1 MKQVYAVIMA
11 GGVGSRF
18 WPASRA
24 KTPKQLLDLTGSGRT
39 MIAATVDRLIPDIPP
54 ERVLV
59 VTGEITKDAVAEAL
73 PELPAENILAEPT
86 GRNTAPCIGWA
97 AIHVR
102 QRSENGILA
111 VMPSDHLVAD
121 RDAFLQAVN
130 TAVSSAES
138 GVMTTFGIVPDRPE
152 TGFGYI
158 ETGDEISPGLVAVKR
173 FVEKPDLATA
183 EQYLAKGNFLWNS
196 GMFFFSAKSILGE
209 IDRQM
214 PELMAG
220 LDKIDHAMNAGREQ
234 EVVAQVYPSL
244 PSESIDYGIME
255 GARKIHCVP
264 ADFGWSDLGSWE
276 AAYDLS
282 DKDGA
287 ENAIEGD
294 VIAVDT
300 NGCLVRAPKDKL
312 VAVVGVRDVVV
323 VDTGDSLLI
332 CKRELSQDVKKVVAE
347 LKKQGRKVL
356 L

>member
-39 MIAATVDRLIPDIPP
+39 MIAATVDRLLPDIPP
-54 ERVLV
+54 ERIIV
-59 VTGEITKDAVAEAL
+59 VTGEITEDAVADAL
-73 PELPAENILAEPT
+73 PALPRENILAEPT

-102 QRSENGILA
+102 QRSEDGILA
-111 VMPSDHLVAD
+111 VMPSDHLVGD
-121 RDAFLQAVN
+121 RSGFVSALK
-130 TAVSSAES
+130 TAVSSAEK

-158 ETGDEISPGLVAVKR
+158 ETSDEVSPGLFSVKR
-173 FVEKPDLATA
+173 FVEKPDLETA
-183 EQYLAKGNFLWNS
+183 KQYLAKGNFLWNS
-196 GMFFFSAKSILGE
+196 GMFFFSQKSILDE
-209 IDRQM
+209 IARQI
-214 PELMAG
+214 PDLMTG
-220 LDKIDHAMNAGREQ
+220 LDRIDKAISAGNEK
-234 EVVAQVYPSL
+234 EVVTQVYPTL

-255 GARKIHCVP
+255 GATEINCVP

-282 DKDGA
+282 KKDTD
-287 ENAIEGD
+287 ENALEADTIS
-294 VIAVDT
+294 VDAK
-300 NGCLVRAPKDKL
+300 GCLVRAPKDKL
-312 VAVVGVRDVVV
+312 IAMVGVQDLVV
-323 VDTGDSLLI
+323 VDTGDSLLV
-332 CKRELSQDVKKVVAE
+332 CKRDLSQDVKKVVSE
-347 LKKQGRKVL
+347 LKKQGRKTL